1 MFKAICFQ
9 THTISNLELDEDSLR
24 LEKFCKSEYEDSW
37 LGNDNS
43 EMVYDLQGGKESI
56 QPDHEL
62 SVHLIT
68 P

>member
-37 LGNDNS
+37 LANDNS
-43 EMVYDLQGGKESI
+43 EMVYDL
-56 QPDHEL
+56 
-62 SVHLIT
+62 
-68 P
+68 